1 MTTGQFGTWALWTT
15 LLASVFTMGAYAV
28 ALLRPSMETRLRK
41 VARSGYAVAAAGI
54 LSAFASLCVIVYNN
68 KYQYDYAF
76 SHTGNDLRALPTDTF
91 SHWLF
96 HHWIRLAATWS
107 GQEGSFL
114 LWAFWTALI
123 GFLVFRQ
130 SGQIRGPRDAV
141 LRLRADVP
149 VRHSHQAV
157 AVPLSGAGAS
167 RQAGTTIPP
176 DGQGLTPSL
185 QNYWM
190 TIHPPT
196 IFFGFASLAVPYA
209 YAARRPDLERL

>member
-1 MTTGQFGTWALWTT
+1 MTSGQFGTFAIWIG
-15 LLASVFTMGAYAV
+15 LLASLFTIGAYVV
-28 ALLRPSMETRLRK
+28 AALKPLQERRLRLI
-41 VARSGYAVAAAGI
+41 ARGGYALTAVGI
-54 LSAFASLCVIVYNN
+54 LSACLALANIVYKN

-76 SHTGNDLRALPTDTF
+76 SHTGNDLLALPTDTF
-91 SHWLF
+91 SHFLF

-123 GFLVFRQ
+123 GFLVFARAGKYEVRVMPVFVTVLTFLCAILIKQ
-130 SGQIRGPRDAV
+130 SPF
-141 LRLRADVP
+141 LYLN
-149 VRHSHQAV
+149 V
-157 AVPLSGAGAS
+157 AHPGLWA
-167 RQAGTTIPP
+167 TTPP

-196 IFFGFASLAVPYA
+196 IFFGFASLAVPFCYA
-209 YAARRPDLERL
+209 IAAQR